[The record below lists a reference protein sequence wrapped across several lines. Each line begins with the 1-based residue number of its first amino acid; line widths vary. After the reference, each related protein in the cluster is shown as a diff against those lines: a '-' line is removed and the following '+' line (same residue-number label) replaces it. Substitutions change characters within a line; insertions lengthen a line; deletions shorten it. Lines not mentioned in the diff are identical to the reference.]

1 MIGRR
6 VVIAAAGAAL
16 LSLGLPAAAAS
27 GDLDTAFS
35 GDGKTT
41 VSFPNG
47 ASGWSGAL
55 QGSQAIV
62 GGTSGAPGDTDIA
75 LARLTR
81 RGRLDRSFGHR
92 GRVRIDVAGQVD
104 TIGELAVLG
113 NGKIVVVGSAR
124 VGGDTRVVV
133 IRLKPDGGFD
143 RTFGGDGVVV
153 IDTSGG
159 ASGAA
164 VVPLS
169 RGRIA
174 VGGPT
179 GDPGG
184 TSMLLVRLL
193 ADGRLDRSFSGDGR
207 ATVGFATR
215 PYTGVTDLARHG
227 SGDGLLAIGD
237 AGGGAGSDVAI
248 AGVDADGS
256 LADDFGGGDGKAL
269 LDLGAND
276 FAGGIVPQSL
286 GYFIVTGYTDG
297 GGTGG
302 WDPVVARFNAS
313 GHPDLAWGGGDG
325 VVYHD
330 TGATLEY
337 WFGATAQGQKVLM
350 AGQVD
355 GDAAVLRL
363 RASGSVDG
371 SFGSGGLAFAPY
383 SGGDSI
389 FRAVAAMRDGRL
401 VAVGTAPATLVVDG
415 IAVARFLG
423 S

>member
-16 LSLGLPAAAAS
+16 LSIGLPAIAAP
-27 GDLDTAFS
+27 GDLDPTFS
-35 GDGKTT
+35 ADGKTT
-41 VSFPNG
+41 VSFPKG
-47 ASGWSGAL
+47 ARGWSVGL
-55 QGSQAIV
+55 QGSQTIV

-81 RGRLDRSFGHR
+81 RGRLDGTFGHQ
-92 GRVRIDVAGQVD
+92 GRVRIDVAGAED
-104 TIGELAVLG
+104 SFGELAVLG

-133 IRLKPDGGFD
+133 IRLKPDGGYD
-143 RTFGGDGVVV
+143 RTFGRDGVVV
-153 IDTSGG
+153 IDTPGG

-164 VVPLS
+164 VVPLPQ
-169 RGRIA
+169 GRIA

-179 GDPGG
+179 GDPSG
-184 TSMLLVRLL
+184 TSMLVLRLA

-207 ATVGFATR
+207 ATAGFATR
-215 PYTGVTDLARHG
+215 PYAGVADLARDG
-227 SGDGLLAIGD
+227 SGGGLLAIGD
-237 AGGGAGSDVAI
+237 AGGDPGGDIAI
-248 AGVDADGS
+248 AGFDADGS
-256 LADDFGGGDGKAL
+256 LADDFGGGDGKTL

-276 FAGGIVPQSL
+276 YAGGVVPQSL
-286 GYFIVTGYTDG
+286 GFFVVTGYTDG

-302 WDPVVARFNAS
+302 WDPVVARYNAS
-313 GHPDLAWGGGDG
+313 GHLDMGWGGGDG

-330 TGATLEY
+330 SGATLEY
-337 WFGATAQGQKVLM
+337 WFGATAQGSKILM

-355 GDAAVLRL
+355 GDAALLRL

-371 SFGSGGLAFAPY
+371 SFGSGGLALAPF
-383 SGGDSI
+383 SGGESS
-389 FRAVAAMRDGRL
+389 FRAVAVMPDGRL
-401 VAVGTAPATLVVDG
+401 VAVGTAPATLVYDG
-415 IAVARFLG
+415 IAAARLLG